1 MKLTYLARVLSP
13 LDNLQEKKGK
23 DVDIIYQ
30 YVGATAGNVMMI
42 LAWYGWHMLIV
53 TFSTTKRMLFN

>member
-1 MKLTYLARVLSP
+1 MKLTCPDAGTFP

-42 LAWYGWHMLIV
+42 LAWYGCHTPIATL
-53 TFSTTKRMLFN
+53 LDN